1 MNRQK
6 FIKLFSKKLSG
17 EIEAYDS
24 VLLNKAI
31 SDNAHYR
38 ELADHL
44 EQYFIKH
51 NKSDQTDRQQQLNQI
66 WAAIQDNE
74 NSQISGKYDYS
85 SPWNFSIPGIWLKA
99 AAVIIIL
106 SFVSLIVYQLL
117 YKQSMAEIERLTTN
131 ETKTFKM
138 LDDGTKVWLNKNS
151 TLSYNKLFGK
161 QKREITIEGEAYFDV
176 VKNSK
181 IQLFV
186 HAGAIDIEVKGT
198 AFNVKTQKESQNIE
212 VALIRGLIQVS
223 ERQDENKTFL
233 LHPNEKIVYTTTQKA
248 ENNKLQIKSID
259 PSELLNET
267 KWIADTL
274 VFRKDKLKDLAIK
287 LEKKYDVKI
296 DIQSE
301 ALKEKRF
308 SGIFINETIEQALTS
323 LKFSYPLTYTIN
335 KRLVVI
341 KEHE

>member
-1 MNRQK
+1 MMNRQK

-51 NKSDQTDRQQQLNQI
+51 NKSDQTYRQQQLNQI

-106 SFVSLIVYQLL
+106 SCVSLIVYQLL

-151 TLSYNKLFGK
+151 T
-161 QKREITIEGEAYFDV
+161 
-176 VKNSK
+176 
-181 IQLFV
+181 
-186 HAGAIDIEVKGT
+186 
-198 AFNVKTQKESQNIE
+198 
-212 VALIRGLIQVS
+212 
-223 ERQDENKTFL
+223 
-233 LHPNEKIVYTTTQKA
+233 
-248 ENNKLQIKSID
+248 
-259 PSELLNET
+259 
-267 KWIADTL
+267 
-274 VFRKDKLKDLAIK
+274 
-287 LEKKYDVKI
+287 
-296 DIQSE
+296 
-301 ALKEKRF
+301 
-308 SGIFINETIEQALTS
+308 
-323 LKFSYPLTYTIN
+323 
-335 KRLVVI
+335 
-341 KEHE
+341 